1 MSTPIRTLF
10 DSYSHNEPPAAEL
23 AAPVPPIEAVVFDFS
38 NTVFH
43 IIEVDEW
50 LRRVAIASGRADV
63 LADPD
68 ALAEVVAELTEAYLR
83 PDVYALQPGRD
94 LSVEAHRRAMFA
106 WFEAVPFLR
115 GYEWAA
121 YDVMAAVD
129 AWLPYPDTG
138 PVLHAL
144 AQRGIRT
151 GIVSNIGFDIRP
163 HLAHHGLAPLVG
175 TYALSYEVGREKPD
189 PLIFRT
195 ACTALGVDP
204 RRTLMVGDSAGHDG
218 GAVAAGLR
226 AFLLSGEHRTGE
238 RGLHQVLRLVA

>member
-10 DSYSHNEPPAAEL
+10 DSYSHNEPPADEL

-43 IIEVDEW
+43 IIEVEEW
-50 LRRVAIASGRADV
+50 LRRVASASDRPDA

-68 ALAEVVAELTEAYLR
+68 ALAAVVAELTEAYLR

-94 LSVEAHRRAMFA
+94 LSIEAHRRAMYA
-106 WFEAVPFLR
+106 WFSAVPFLA
-115 GYEWAA
+115 GHEEAA
-121 YDVMAAVD
+121 YEVMAAVD

-144 AQRGIRT
+144 TERGIRT
-151 GIVSNIGFDIRP
+151 GIVSNIGFDVRP
-163 HLAHHGLAPLVG
+163 HVAHHGLAEVVDA
-175 TYALSYEVGREKPD
+175 YALSYEVGREKPD

-195 ACTALGVDP
+195 ACTALDVDP

-238 RGLHQVLRLVA
+238 RCLHQVLRLVA